1 MSEESDDS
9 DSSDSSGSSRQK
21 MFTAAGM
28 VLCVIQ
34 FAFFVGM
41 ILMFMEMDFVEGFK
55 FMLLAYSSAFLYK
68 NMENSGII
76 RLCSVSYFTF
86 FPNFFFSYFI
96 FFTHFSQLFF
106 SSYSSFSCFV
116 FFILFPQIFFSLYPF
131 SQFFF
136 FTFIFS
142 DFLFFTHFSH
152 VSFLH
157 IPLFHFSFW
166 VFFGCFR
173 NDPPG

>member
-1 MSEESDDS
+1 MTRVDLISDPH
-9 DSSDSSGSSRQK
+9 
-21 MFTAAGM
+21 FY
-28 VLCVIQ
+28 I
-34 FAFFVGM
+34 
-41 ILMFMEMDFVEGFK
+41 
-55 FMLLAYSSAFLYK
+55 SA
-68 NMENSGII
+68 
-76 RLCSVSYFTF
+76 LCSVSYFTF

-166 VFFGCFR
+166 VFFGCFKKR
-173 NDPPG
+173 YSWVRRCCQQDLLCP